1 MIYLIVEILAR
12 LIDAGI
18 LFAIILMICQPR
30 FRDPFSTVLS
40 SLIVCIL
47 YSSAFLIIDRYK
59 VLPFATIT
67 IRILIIYLLSFFVCK
82 HDPLLQLL
90 AMNIAVF
97 MTFTLDCIIQFSLAI
112 LIGHSSDIHSSLS
125 LLYLPSNKRSLLLLI
140 SKMILCA
147 AFLSLRKVYPRFRS
161 LSRESSIILTL
172 ILLLSNIISVYLI
185 HLILSWS
192 ALISQLAVILS
203 WVFITLS
210 VSAAISTVLVVN
222 GLQKERIERDMMIAM
237 NESIS
242 NTYETVIAKN
252 EELKRQAH
260 DFSHHLSAIRRMDQD
275 LIYPYIDEVLGRQS
289 YTDKAYASGDPYI
302 DAVINGKSVFFSEK
316 NILFSLHVMVPT
328 KLPFP
333 ASDICSIVS
342 NQLDNAIEA
351 CEKITDPDSRWIDY
365 TIDRNNSF
373 VTMICKNSISPDSVD
388 ADSSLLT
395 TKKSSS
401 SHGYGL
407 RNIQTCAERN
417 HGILINEICPTSFSS
432 KVILEIE

>member
-1 MIYLIVEILAR
+1 
-12 LIDAGI
+12 
-18 LFAIILMICQPR
+18 
-30 FRDPFSTVLS
+30 
-40 SLIVCIL
+40 
-47 YSSAFLIIDRYK
+47 
-59 VLPFATIT
+59 
-67 IRILIIYLLSFFVCK
+67 
-82 HDPLLQLL
+82 
-90 AMNIAVF
+90 
-97 MTFTLDCIIQFSLAI
+97 
-112 LIGHSSDIHSSLS
+112 
-125 LLYLPSNKRSLLLLI
+125 
-140 SKMILCA
+140 
-147 AFLSLRKVYPRFRS
+147 
-161 LSRESSIILTL
+161 
-172 ILLLSNIISVYLI
+172 
-185 HLILSWS
+185 
-192 ALISQLAVILS
+192 
-203 WVFITLS
+203 
-210 VSAAISTVLVVN
+210 
-222 GLQKERIERDMMIAM
+222 
-237 NESIS
+237 
-242 NTYETVIAKN
+242 
-252 EELKRQAH
+252 
-260 DFSHHLSAIRRMDQD
+260 MDQD

-289 YTDKAYASGDPYI
+289 YTDKAYSSGDPYI